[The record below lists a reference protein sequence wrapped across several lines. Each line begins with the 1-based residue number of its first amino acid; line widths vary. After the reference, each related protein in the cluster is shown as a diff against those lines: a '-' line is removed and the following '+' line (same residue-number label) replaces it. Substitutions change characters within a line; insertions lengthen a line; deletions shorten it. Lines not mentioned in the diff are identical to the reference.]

1 MIAFILCSNGPP
13 GLIHPLLA
21 EKYAWVDELLEFRH
35 GNSFQGPEFQVY
47 EYQVND
53 CQDDDKYKGDDEYQV
68 NDCQDDD
75 EYKGDDEY
83 KEDDEYSY
91 TENIK
96 YNTPCSVS
104 YLYEEEEKYNISVNS
119 VDSDYSDAGYASEQY
134 SEVSAL
140 SNDDIGEYESDEWY
154 MYSTMM
160 Y

>member
-53 CQDDDKYKGDDEYQV
+53 CQDDD
-68 NDCQDDD
+68 
-75 EYKGDDEY
+75 EY

-104 YLYEEEEKYNISVNS
+104 YLYEEEEKYNISFNS
-119 VDSDYSDAGYASEQY
+119 VDSNYSDAGYASEQY
-134 SEVSAL
+134 SEVSEL
-140 SNDDIGEYESDEWY
+140 SNDDDIGEYNSDEWY
-154 MYSTMM
+154 MYSTIM

>member
-1 MIAFILCSNGPP
+1 MSLINYNMIAFILCSNGPP

-53 CQDDDKYKGDDEYQV
+53 CQDDDEYKE
-68 NDCQDDD
+68 DD

-83 KEDDEYSY
+83 SY
-91 TENIK
+91 TEDIK

-104 YLYEEEEKYNISVNS
+104 YLYEEEEKYNISFNS
-119 VDSDYSDAGYASEQY
+119 VDSNYSDAGYASEQY
-134 SEVSAL
+134 SEVSEL
-140 SNDDIGEYESDEWY
+140 SNDDDIGEYNSDEWY
-154 MYSTMM
+154 MYSTIM

>member
-53 CQDDDKYKGDDEYQV
+53 CQD
-68 NDCQDDD
+68 
-75 EYKGDDEY
+75 DDEY

>member
-53 CQDDDKYKGDDEYQV
+53 CQDDDEYKE
-68 NDCQDDD
+68 DD

-83 KEDDEYSY
+83 SY
-91 TENIK
+91 TEDIK

-104 YLYEEEEKYNISVNS
+104 YLYEEEEKYNISFNS
-119 VDSDYSDAGYASEQY
+119 VDSNYSDAGYASEQY